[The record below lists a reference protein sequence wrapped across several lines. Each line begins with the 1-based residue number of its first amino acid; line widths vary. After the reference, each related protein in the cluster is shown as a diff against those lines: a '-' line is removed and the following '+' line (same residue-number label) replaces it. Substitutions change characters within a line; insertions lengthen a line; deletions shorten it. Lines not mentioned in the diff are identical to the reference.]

1 MAAVIAF
8 SLYAV
13 WGRSPSGKI
22 PPFDY
27 ALSIGA
33 IAATAYIWWEL
44 DQLIV
49 RTGVLMTTWDVAV
62 ATTRIILV
70 NEFARRSAGLAL
82 QLLAGDRQRVVSG
95 KRVTVRVDLGGRRYI

>member
-13 WGRSPSGKI
+13 WGRSPSNKI

-33 IAATAYIWWEL
+33 IPATAYLWWAL

-49 RTGVLMTTWDVAV
+49 RTGVLLTTWDVAV
-62 ATTRIILV
+62 ATTAILV
-70 NEFARRSAGLAL
+70 VIEFARRSAGMAL
-82 QLLAGDRQRVVSG
+82 PILAGIFLASG
-95 KRVTVRVDLGGRRYI
+95 FVGPPLPGG